1 MLVTKPHSE
10 DMEISGD
17 HVFRL
22 GVTGLKTISV
32 SGKLTIPSG
41 IFVGALKVKAPIIII
56 ESDATV
62 FASITA
68 DNVENYGKIIGN
80 VKVADTFYN
89 YMIVEGD
96 VKAKKVGLSEGSYV
110 LGSIEA
116 DIVEHSLRF
125 LVAGKITAREII
137 EKEIPFKEAR

>member
-1 MLVTKPHSE
+1 MLITKPYSE

-17 HVFRL
+17 RTL
-22 GVTGLKTISV
+22 QTGVTGLRLIRV

-41 IFVGALKVKAPIIII
+41 IFVGALKVKAPTIII
-56 ESDATV
+56 EPDATV

-96 VKAKKVGLSEGSYV
+96 VEAKRVSLSEGSYV

-137 EKEIPFKEAR
+137 EKEIPFKEAK

>member
-1 MLVTKPHSE
+1 MLVTKLYCE
-10 DMEISGD
+10 DVMISGD
-17 HVFRL
+17 HVLRP

-41 IFVGALKVKAPIIII
+41 IFVGALKVKAPTIII

-68 DNVENYGKIIGN
+68 DNVENYGKIVGN
-80 VKVADTFYN
+80 MKVANAFYN
-89 YMIVEGD
+89 HMIVEGD
-96 VKAKKVGLSEGSYV
+96 VKAKRVGLFEDSCV

-116 DIVEHSLRF
+116 DIVEHSPKF
-125 LVAGKITAREII
+125 LVTGKITAGEII
-137 EKEIPFKEAR
+137 EKEIPFKEAK